1 MTTRTGSL
9 SLYHLLDPDVLADP
23 YPLYAQFRQESPVLW
38 DRFLH
43 AWVLTRY
50 DDVVEVLGRFGAE
63 CTPSP
68 DRLAEL
74 GMQRLAPVAEI
85 MVKQMLFMDSHQ
97 HRRVRALASH
107 AFTARRVEALRDHIR
122 DHCRQPDRP
131 GCRIRR
137 DGSDER
143 LRRAAARDRQRRN
156 AGSANTGSRAAQRM
170 VTNVRADFRQL
181 PEQPG
186 RHRRGA
192 QRNLGHGRVSAA
204 RADQEHRCAHRR
216 TDRATESGSGAGG
229 SAHPRKK

>member
-23 YPLYAQFRQESPVLW
+23 YPLYAQLRQESPVLW

-85 MVKQMLFMDSHQ
+85 MVKQMLFMDSRQ

-122 DHCRQPDRP
+122 NIADSLIDRVVA
-131 GCRIRR
+131 IRR

-143 LRRAAARDRQRRN
+143 LRRPAARDRQRRN

-170 VTNVRADFRQL
+170 VTNVRADSGQL

-192 QRNLGHGRVSAA
+192 ERNFGHGRVSAA
-204 RADQEHRCAHRR
+204 RADPEHRCAHRR
-216 TDRATESGSGAGG
+216 TDRATESGSGTGG